1 MLVFNYKNSPFLRI
15 VLSIISSILW
25 NLFMYELYFLKGTS
39 SQGYISPDILMVLS
53 ILLVLNFIY
62 LNKDMKQIVP
72 LMFLGLGLIII
83 TIGSVFPL
91 YMKCF
96 VMSGILL
103 ISTSIYIFK
112 NPEPNKFG
120 YNQTPIN
127 NTYNMTGTE
136 FIGNTDV
143 LKPRI
148 PLDYPN
154 PSNI

>member
-1 MLVFNYKNSPFLRI
+1 MLVFNYKNSPFSRI

-39 SQGYISPDILMVLS
+39 SQGYISPDILIIIS

-62 LNKDMKQIVP
+62 LNKDTKQIVP
-72 LMFLGLGLIII
+72 LMILGLGLITL
-83 TIGSVFPL
+83 TIGSFFPL
-91 YMKCF
+91 YMKCL

-103 ISTSIYIFK
+103 ISASVYIFK
-112 NPEPNKFG
+112 KSEPNRFG
-120 YNQTPIN
+120 YNQIPIN
-127 NTYNMTGTE
+127 NMTGTE
-136 FIGNTDV
+136 FVGNTEI
-143 LKPRI
+143 LKQRI